1 MKAILGEEVYRH
13 MEDRVKTARSNDDG
27 RNYEGTSARD
37 ASECKASRAQEIL
50 HAQGYRKAELVQSL
64 FGWGVR
70 ATSGLDG
77 FVWLASC
84 RRGDVDGTHEDA
96 LRWAK
101 DWVAGDPDHRCV
113 VKR

>member
-13 MEDRVKTARSNDDG
+13 MEDEV
-27 RNYEGTSARD
+27 RD
-37 ASECKASRAQEIL
+37 APRRAGLRGSCNDAPLALAQIRTQEIL